1 MNMIISHFQ
10 TRSLVGKNTPSTMSL
25 STDLNRSYVQI
36 SKTKSGWE
44 LPNGEILTFS
54 QVETINQDENNCF
67 VFRDGKLE
75 KAGLYSERTNRYYSL
90 MPTEKAPTMLI
101 SGIPMHRIK
110 DITPVEDTDHKIKA
124 LGKPYGTVLDTSTG
138 LGYTAIQAAKTASK
152 VITVEFDPIVLS
164 ICCLNP
170 WSIEL
175 FTNPKIFQLIGD
187 SWDLAHIFRERTFN
201 AIIHDPPTFN
211 LAGHLYSQTI
221 YDIFFRI
228 LKDSGRLF
236 HYIGNPDS
244 RSGAIIGRG
253 VVERLK
259 RAGFSVIPK
268 PQAYGVVAKK

>member
-1 MNMIISHFQ
+1 
-10 TRSLVGKNTPSTMSL
+10 MSL

-36 SKTKSGWE
+36 SKTTSGWE

-187 SWDLAHIFRERTFN
+187 SWDLAHIFPERTFN
-201 AIIHDPPTFN
+201 AIIHDPPTFT
-211 LAGHLYSQTI
+211 LAGHLYSQSI
-221 YDIFFRI
+221 YNIFFRI
-228 LKDSGRLF
+228 LKNNGHLF

-244 RSGAIIGRG
+244 RSGSSTGRG

>member
-110 DITPVEDTDHKIKA
+110 DITPVEDTDQKIKA
-124 LGKPYGTVLDTSTG
+124 LWKPYGTVLDTSTG

-187 SWDLAHIFRERTFN
+187 SWDLAHIFPERTFN
-201 AIIHDPPTFN
+201 AIIHDPPTFT
-211 LAGHLYSQTI
+211 LAGHLYSQSI
-221 YDIFFRI
+221 YNIFFRI

>member
-187 SWDLAHIFRERTFN
+187 SWDLAHIFPERTFN
-201 AIIHDPPTFN
+201 AIIHDPPTFT
-211 LAGHLYSQTI
+211 LAGHLYSQSI
-221 YDIFFRI
+221 YNIFFRI

>member
-1 MNMIISHFQ
+1 
-10 TRSLVGKNTPSTMSL
+10 MSL

-67 VFRDGKLE
+67 VFRDGNLE

-187 SWDLAHIFRERTFN
+187 SWDLAHIFPERTFN
-201 AIIHDPPTFN
+201 AIIHDPPTFT
-211 LAGHLYSQTI
+211 LAGHLYSQSI
-221 YDIFFRI
+221 YNIFFRI